1 MDPGTEQW
9 EQVKSLFDATL
20 RQPPGERERFL
31 VERCPDEEIRVEV
44 LSLLRNDESAAD
56 FLRSAPEQDF
66 AATASR
72 TPLRAISI
80 KTRLGPYEI
89 TDFLGA
95 GGMGEVYRAIDT
107 RLNRKVAIKV
117 LPAQFANDRERL
129 RRFEQEAR
137 AVAALNH
144 PNILALYD
152 IGVQDGMPYVVS
164 ELLEGGTL
172 RQQLLN
178 GPLSVRKSV
187 DCGVQIARGL
197 SAAHAQGIVHRDL
210 KPENI
215 FITEQ
220 SHIKILDFGLAKF
233 LSTKIETST
242 VASATSAGMV
252 VGTAGYM
259 SPEQVRGESVNHV
272 TDIFSFGAVLYE
284 MLSGQRAFKRDS
296 NIETMNAILKEDPPD
311 ISAQQPKIPQS
322 ICQIVERCLEKNPNE
337 RFHSAHDLAFALE
350 AASGGP
356 SSAPPTTI
364 TPETKTRHVRKAWAF
379 GAIALVAITSTI
391 GWLLA
396 FSRYSAEDLS
406 LQQLTFRRG
415 VVENARFTPDGAT
428 ILYGATWDGDQSRT
442 YMLRRDSPASLP
454 LEPVG
459 AVVESIFPSGELLT
473 QLSDSE
479 KNVLATVPITGG
491 APRPILEGVEWAD
504 VSPSDGQP
512 AIVKESSGKNRI
524 EYPPG
529 NVIYATATFVG
540 YLRFAPNGK
549 FLAFIEW
556 PVRADDTGW
565 VTIID
570 ISGKKRAASSEFG
583 SVQGLAW
590 APDSREV
597 WLTGSKIRAL
607 RNVYALSVSGHER
620 LVYRTP
626 SPLTIKDISSDGRV
640 LFTRD
645 DVKWGIAGE
654 GPLDSSER
662 DYSWSDFSLA
672 VDLSRDGKTLLFQD
686 AGDAGNGATY
696 AIYIRRLD
704 GSPAVRLGSGAAQ
717 GFSPDGNWILECTN
731 ASPKQLLL
739 LPVGVGQEKALTNDS
754 LNHLAAAWFPD
765 GKSILFEGNEPGH
778 PLRLFIQKIDAATPV
793 PLTPEGASFW
803 GITMGEKMISSD
815 GQSIFAQAPDGS
827 TVIYRLDGSARRPL
841 GLSGNE
847 RFVGWSADPDVIYDI
862 EYSHS
867 NGRTIRKI
875 YRTNIRTGRKMLWKE
890 IQPSDPA
897 GFGLYDLVV
906 SPDAKSYFYTYE
918 RELFTLFLAKGLR

>member
-9 EQVKSLFDATL
+9 EQVKTLFDAAL
-20 RQPPGERERFL
+20 KQPPGERERFL
-31 VERCPDEEIRVEV
+31 IERCLDEEIRVEV
-44 LSLLRNDESAAD
+44 ISLLRNNESASD
-56 FLRSAPEQDF
+56 FLRSTPEQDF

-72 TPLRAISI
+72 APLRAVSI

-89 TDFLGA
+89 TNFLGA

-117 LPAQFANDRERL
+117 LPEHFANDFERL

-172 RQQLLN
+172 RQQLAN

-187 DCGVQIARGL
+187 DYGVQIARGL

-233 LSTKIETST
+233 LSTKMETST

-311 ISAQQPKIPQS
+311 ISALQPKIPQS
-322 ICQIVERCLEKNPNE
+322 ICQIVQRCLEKNPHE

-356 SSAPPTTI
+356 PSAPTTI
-364 TPETKTRHVRKAWAF
+364 PPETKTRHARKAGVF
-379 GAIALVAITSTI
+379 GAIVVAAITSTI

-428 ILYGATWDGDQSRT
+428 ILYGATWDGDRSRT
-442 YMLRRDSPASLP
+442 YMLRRDSPESLP
-454 LEPVG
+454 LDPVG
-459 AVVESIFPSGELLT
+459 AIVESIFPSGEQLT
-473 QLSDSE
+473 RLSSSE
-479 KNVLATVPITGG
+479 KDVLATVPITGG
-491 APRPILEGVEWAD
+491 APRPILEDVQSAD
-504 VSPSDGQP
+504 ASPSDGQL
-512 AIVKESSGKNRI
+512 AIVKESSGNNRI

-529 NVIYATATFVG
+529 NVIYATPTFVG

-549 FLAFIEW
+549 FLAFTEW
-556 PVRADDTGW
+556 PVSNDDIGW

-590 APDSREV
+590 APNSREV
-597 WLTGSKIRAL
+597 WLTGSKTRAL
-607 RNVYALSVSGHER
+607 RNMYALSVSGHER

-645 DVKWGIAGE
+645 DVKWGIAGK
-654 GPLDSSER
+654 GPSDSSEH

-672 VDLSRDGKTLLFQD
+672 VDVSRDGKTLLFQD
-686 AGDAGNGATY
+686 AGDVGSGDSYTMY
-696 AIYIRRLD
+696 SRKLD

-717 GFSPDGNWILECTN
+717 GFSPDGNWIMACTN
-731 ASPKQLLL
+731 TQPKQLFL
-739 LPVGVGQEKALTNDS
+739 LPVGVGQEKTLTNDS
-754 LNHLAAAWFPD
+754 INHLAAAWFPD
-765 GKSILFEGNEPGH
+765 GKSILFEGNEPGR
-778 PLRLFIQKIDAATPV
+778 PLRLFIQKIDAGPAV
-793 PLTPEGASFW
+793 PLTPEGVSFW
-803 GITMGEKMISSD
+803 GISMGQKMLSSD

-827 TVIYRLDGSARRPL
+827 TAIYRLDGSAHRPV
-841 GLSGNE
+841 GLSADD

-862 EYSHS
+862 KYSNT
-867 NGRTIRKI
+867 NGKTIMKV
-875 YRTNIRTGRKMLWKE
+875 YRTNIRTAKKMLWKE

-897 GFGLYDLVV
+897 GFGLYDLVI
-906 SPDAKSYFYTYE
+906 SPDAKSYFYTYS

>member
-9 EQVKSLFDATL
+9 EQVKSLFDAAL
-20 RQPPGERERFL
+20 KQPPGERERFL
-31 VERCPDEEIRVEV
+31 IERCPDEEVRVEV
-44 LSLLRNDESAAD
+44 LSLLRNDESAPD

-66 AATASR
+66 AATVSR
-72 TPLRAISI
+72 MPLRAISI

-89 TDFLGA
+89 TNFLGA

-117 LPAQFANDRERL
+117 LPEQFANDRERL
-129 RRFEQEAR
+129 RRFEQEAH

-172 RQQLLN
+172 RQQFASA
-178 GPLSVRKSV
+178 PLSVRKSV
-187 DCGVQIARGL
+187 DYGVQIARGL
-197 SAAHAQGIVHRDL
+197 SSAHAQGIVHRDL

-242 VASATSAGMV
+242 VAGVTSAGMV
-252 VGTAGYM
+252 VGTPGYM
-259 SPEQVRGESVNHV
+259 SPEQVRGESVNQV

-311 ISAQQPKIPQS
+311 ISALQPKIPQS
-322 ICQIVERCLEKNPNE
+322 ICQIVQRCLEKNPHE

-350 AASGGP
+350 TASGGP
-356 SSAPPTTI
+356 SSAPTTI
-364 TPETKTRHVRKAWAF
+364 SPETKTRHARKAWAF
-379 GAIALVAITSTI
+379 SAIALAAITSTI

-396 FSRYSAEDLS
+396 FSRYSPEDLS

-415 VVENARFTPDGAT
+415 QVYNARFSPDGAT
-428 ILYGATWDGDQSRT
+428 ILYGASWDGDQQRT
-442 YMLRRDSPASLP
+442 FMLRRDSPESLP

-473 QLSDSE
+473 NLSSSE
-479 KNVLATVPITGG
+479 KNVLANVPITGG
-491 APRPILEGVEWAD
+491 APRPILEDVLWAD
-504 VSPSDGQP
+504 VSPSDGQL
-512 AIVKESSGKNRI
+512 AILKESSGKNQI

-529 NVIYATATFVG
+529 NVIYATATFKA

-549 FLAFIEW
+549 FLAFTEW
-556 PVRADDTGW
+556 PVAVDDTGW

-570 ISGKKRAASSEFG
+570 ISGKKRATSSEFG
-583 SVQGLAW
+583 SVRGLAW
-590 APDSREV
+590 APNSQEV

-607 RNVYALSVSGHER
+607 RNMYALSVSGRER
-620 LVYRTP
+620 LIYRTP
-626 SPLTIKDISSDGRV
+626 SPLTMRDIFTDGRV

-645 DVKWGIAGE
+645 DVKWGITGK
-654 GPLDSSER
+654 GPLDSSEH

-672 VDLSRDGKTLLFQD
+672 VDVSRDGKTLLFQD
-686 AGDAGNGATY
+686 AGDVGNGNSYT
-696 AIYIRRLD
+696 IYLRKLD
-704 GSPAVRLGSGAAQ
+704 GSPAIRLGSGAAQ
-717 GFSPDGNWILECTN
+717 GFSPDGNWIMACTDTQ
-731 ASPKQLLL
+731 PKQLFL
-739 LPVGVGQEKALTNDS
+739 LPVGVGKEKTLTNDS

-765 GKSILFEGNEPGH
+765 GKSIIFEGNEPGH
-778 PLRLFIQKIDAATPV
+778 PLRLFIQKIDASPPV
-793 PLTPEGASFW
+793 PLTPEGASLW
-803 GITMGEKMISSD
+803 GNVMSQKMLSPD

-827 TVIYRLDGSARRPL
+827 TVIYRLDGSSRRPV
-841 GLSGNE
+841 GLSADDS
-847 RFVGWSADPDVIYDI
+847 FVGWSADPDVIYDI
-862 EYSHS
+862 KHSDS
-867 NGRTIRKI
+867 NGRTIFKI
-875 YRTNIRTGRKMLWKE
+875 YRTNIRTAKKMLWKD

-897 GFGLYDLVV
+897 GFELYDLVI
-906 SPDAKSYFYTYE
+906 SPDAKSYFYTYS
-918 RELFTLFLAKGLR
+918 RELSTLFLAKGLR